1 MKQTIASGLAATIA
15 ILGVITP
22 AFAATTMV
30 PLHASSTTKTT
41 VANSGVTNPKTAPTS
56 KKVLLVGSVTQN
68 SGGTLSVLVKTD
80 SYTVTVGTATI
91 INKAG
96 DIITLGNIKKG
107 DKVRVRGSA
116 MGTEVTASSIRDVSL
131 QK

>member
-15 ILGVITP
+15 ILGVINP
-22 AFAATTMV
+22 AFAATPNM

-41 VANSGVTNPKTAPTS
+41 VTNSGVTNSKTTPTS
-56 KKVLLVGSVTQN
+56 KKVLLVGNVTQN
-68 SGGTLSVLVKTD
+68 SGGTLSILVKTD

-96 DIITLGNIKKG
+96 NIITLGNIKTG

-116 MGTEVTASSIRDVSL
+116 MGTEVTASSIRDMSL